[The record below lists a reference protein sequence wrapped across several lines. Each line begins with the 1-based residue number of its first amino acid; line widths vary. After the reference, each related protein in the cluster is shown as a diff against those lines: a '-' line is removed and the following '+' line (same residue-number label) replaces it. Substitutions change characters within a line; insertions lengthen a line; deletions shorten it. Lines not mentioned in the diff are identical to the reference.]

1 MRKGIRKALIAV
13 LIAVGAMGGAVAA
26 YAADANVAGTW
37 NLTTETQRGT
47 RNASM
52 VLTQSGENVTG
63 TYKGQRGDIP
73 ISGTVKGNTLSLSY
87 KLDLQGSE
95 LEVKYVGTVEGDTV
109 NGTVAMGRM
118 GEGKFTGKKAK
129 S

>member
-1 MRKGIRKALIAV
+1 MKGIRKLLIA
-13 LIAVGAMGGAVAA
+13 AVALGAAITA
-26 YAADANVAGTW
+26 YAAATNVAGTW

-52 VLTQSGENVTG
+52 ILTQSGENVTG
-63 TYKGQRGDIP
+63 TYKGQRGDLP

-87 KLDLQGSE
+87 KLEIQGNA
-95 LEVKYVGTVEGDTV
+95 LEVKYGGTVEGDTV
-109 NGTVAMGRM
+109 SGTVAMGQM
-118 GEGKFTGKKAK
+118 AEGKFTGRKQH

>member
-1 MRKGIRKALIAV
+1 MKGIRKILIA
-13 LIAVGAMGGAVAA
+13 AVAMGASITAFAA
-26 YAADANVAGTW
+26 GTNVTGTW

-63 TYKGQRGDIP
+63 TYKGQRGDLP
-73 ISGTVKGNTLSLSY
+73 ISGTVKGNTLNLSY
-87 KLDLQGSE
+87 KLEIQGNE
-95 LEVKYVGTVEGDTV
+95 LEVKYVGTVEGDTIS
-109 NGTVAMGRM
+109 GTVAMGQA
-118 GEGKFTGKKAK
+118 GEGKFTGRRQK